1 VTTSSSDDIVLQDF
15 QTADDCRTPTHHSE
29 SLSRGNGETGT
40 GSRYRHHVTSSAGEC
55 GKGRLERRLVRTM
68 SRVCESLERG
78 ERRLKRDDVVA
89 SNRIAWQYVSLSVRV
104 TGG

>member
-1 VTTSSSDDIVLQDF
+1 
-15 QTADDCRTPTHHSE
+15 
-29 SLSRGNGETGT
+29 
-40 GSRYRHHVTSSAGEC
+40 
-55 GKGRLERRLVRTM
+55 M

-104 TGG
+104 NHWSLMSVTGCQSLVVDLLTVRVTVSTCQSLVVDVSHWMSITSG